1 MLEAQGLVS
10 ILMFD
15 SVVEATASANRILS
29 VRPTK
34 EDEDT
39 NPYMELGKGAV
50 GVEFQ
55 NVSFAYKGRNV
66 PVLSNMSLKVSL
78 IICNYMYIC

>member
-1 MLEAQGLVS
+1 
-10 ILMFD
+10 MFN

-29 VRPTK
+29 VRPRK

-39 NPYMELGKGAV
+39 NPHMELGKGAV

-78 IICNYMYIC
+78 IVCNYMYIC